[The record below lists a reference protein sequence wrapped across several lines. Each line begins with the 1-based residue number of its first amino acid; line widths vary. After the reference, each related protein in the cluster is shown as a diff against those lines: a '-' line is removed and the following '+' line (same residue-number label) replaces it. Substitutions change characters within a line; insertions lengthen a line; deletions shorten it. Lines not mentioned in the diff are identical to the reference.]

1 MSKPVVHAES
11 SARRYGGVAED
22 YLPIHDF
29 MDSSKGAIG
38 DNRHRAL
45 THTTWFLSN
54 VIERVFGHTITNSN
68 GRKVSTRMI
77 AEDHVLEDYGGRFIP
92 TVQDFFVGME
102 YAAWMNNGRDG
113 LPPSF
118 KKVAEKRKVVE
129 LEVAPITLK
138 EILDVRS

>member
-1 MSKPVVHAES
+1 MSKPVVHAAS
-11 SARRYGGVAED
+11 SARRYGGVPED

-54 VIERVFGHTITNSN
+54 VIERVFGHTIVNSN
-68 GRKVSTRMI
+68 GRQVSTRQI

-92 TVQDFFVGME
+92 TVQDFFAGME
-102 YAAWMNNGRDG
+102 YASWMNNGREG
-113 LPPSF
+113 MPPSF
-118 KKVAEKRKVVE
+118 KRIAEKRKVVE
-129 LEVAPITLK
+129 LEVSGA
-138 EILDVRS
+138 R